1 MFTPPAGGVSIPTN
15 TGHKERLTAK
25 EAQAH
30 PYFDPVRDEAVFKQN
45 LAANAAAAASAA
57 SNN

>member
-1 MFTPPAGGVSIPTN
+1 MLSPLVDDSSHLTN
-15 TGHKERLTAK
+15 LRQERLTAK

-57 SNN
+57 ANN